1 MNTVTINNKEYKL
14 VYSVRAMMLFEA
26 AASKLFSLDTLSD
39 QYLFLYCCIL
49 AGNKDKDPD
58 LTFDKLL
65 DSLAVD
71 PCIFTVYT
79 DFMKRELSRQ
89 AEFKGKDDTKK
100 GDEDK
105 GKN

>member
-1 MNTVTINNKEYKL
+1 MNKVTINNKEYQLK
-14 VYSVRAMMLFEA
+14 YSVRAMMLFEA

-49 AGNKDKDPD
+49 AGNKDTD

-65 DSLAVD
+65 DSLDED
-71 PCIFTVYT
+71 PSIFTVYT

-100 GDEDK
+100 GEDK
-105 GKN
+105 KKN

>member
-1 MNTVTINNKEYKL
+1 MNVITINNKELKL
-14 VYSVRAMMLFEA
+14 KYSVRSMMLFEA
-26 AASKLFSLDTLSD
+26 AANKLFSLDTLSD
-39 QYLFLYCCIL
+39 QYLFLYCCII
-49 AGNKDKDPD
+49 AGNKDTD

-65 DSLAVD
+65 DSIDED
-71 PCIFTVYT
+71 PSIFTVYT

-100 GDEDK
+100 GEDK

>member
-49 AGNKDKDPD
+49 AGNKDTD

-65 DSLAVD
+65 DSIDED
-71 PCIFTVYT
+71 PSIFTVYT
-79 DFMKRELSRQ
+79 EFMKAELARQ

-100 GDEDK
+100 GEEDK

>member
-49 AGNKDKDPD
+49 AGNKDTD

-65 DSLAVD
+65 DSLDED
-71 PCIFTVYT
+71 PSIFTVYT

-100 GDEDK
+100 GEVK

>member
-1 MNTVTINNKEYKL
+1 MNTVTINNKEYNLK
-14 VYSVRAMMLFEA
+14 YSVRAMMLFEA
-26 AASKLFSLDTLSD
+26 AANKLFSLDTLSD

-49 AGNKDKDPD
+49 AGNKDTD

-65 DSLAVD
+65 DSLDED
-71 PCIFTVYT
+71 PSIFTAFTKFMT
-79 DFMKRELSRQ
+79 DELKRQ

-100 GDEDK
+100 GEDK

>member
-1 MNTVTINNKEYKL
+1 MNTVITINNMEYKL

-49 AGNKDKDPD
+49 AGNKDTD

-65 DSLAVD
+65 DSIDED
-71 PCIFTVYT
+71 PSIFTVYT

-89 AEFKGKDDTKK
+89 AEFKGKDEKK
-100 GDEDK
+100 GEDK

>member
-26 AASKLFSLDTLSD
+26 AANKLFSLDTLSD

-49 AGNKDKDPD
+49 AGNKDKDTD

-65 DSLAVD
+65 DSLDED
-71 PCIFTVYT
+71 PNIFTVYT

-100 GDEDK
+100 GEDK

>member
-49 AGNKDKDPD
+49 AGNKDKDTD

-65 DSLAVD
+65 DSLDED
-71 PCIFTVYT
+71 PRIFTVYT
-79 DFMKRELSRQ
+79 EFMKRELSRQ
-89 AEFKGKDDTKK
+89 AEFKGKDEKK
-100 GDEDK
+100 GEEQ

>member
-1 MNTVTINNKEYKL
+1 MNKITINEKEYNL
-14 VYSVRAMMLFEA
+14 RYTVRSMMLFEA

-39 QYLFLYCCIL
+39 QYLFLYCLIL
-49 AGNKDKDPD
+49 AGNKDTD

-65 DSLAVD
+65 DYIDND
-71 PCIFTVYT
+71 PRIFTVYT
-79 DFMKRELSRQ
+79 EFLKRELSRQ

-100 GDEDK
+100 GEDK

>member
-1 MNTVTINNKEYKL
+1 MNTVTINNKDYKL
-14 VYSVRAMMLFEA
+14 KYSVRSIMLFEA
-26 AASKLFSLDTLSD
+26 ASQKLFNLDTLSD

-49 AGNKDKDPD
+49 AGNIDTDD

-65 DSLAVD
+65 DSIDED
-71 PCIFTVYT
+71 PSIFTVYT

-100 GDEDK
+100 GEDK

>member
-65 DSLAVD
+65 DSLDVD
-71 PCIFTVYT
+71 PSIFTVYT

>member
-1 MNTVTINNKEYKL
+1 MNIVTINNKDYKL

-49 AGNKDKDPD
+49 AGNKDTD
-58 LTFDKLL
+58 LSFDKLL
-65 DSLAVD
+65 DSLDED
-71 PCIFTVYT
+71 PSIFTAYT
-79 DFMKRELSRQ
+79 EFMKRELSRQ

-100 GDEDK
+100 GEEK

>member
-26 AASKLFSLDTLSD
+26 AADKLFSLDTLSD

-49 AGNKDKDPD
+49 AGNKDTD

-65 DSLAVD
+65 DSLDED
-71 PCIFTVYT
+71 PSIFTVYT

-89 AEFKGKDDTKK
+89 AEFKGKGDTKK
-100 GDEDK
+100 GEDK

>member
-1 MNTVTINNKEYKL
+1 MNITINNKEYKL

-49 AGNKDKDPD
+49 AGNKDTDD

-65 DSLAVD
+65 DSIDED
-71 PCIFTVYT
+71 PSIFTVYT
-79 DFMKRELSRQ
+79 DFMKKELSRQ
-89 AEFKGKDDTKK
+89 AEFKGKDEKKK
-100 GDEDK
+100 GEHR
-105 GKN
+105 KN

>member
-14 VYSVRAMMLFEA
+14 KYSVRAMMLFEA
-26 AASKLFSLDTLSD
+26 ASQKLFNLDTLSD

-49 AGNKDKDPD
+49 AGNKDTD

-65 DSLAVD
+65 DSLDED
-71 PCIFTVYT
+71 PSIFTVYT

-89 AEFKGKDDTKK
+89 AEFRGKDDTKK
-100 GDEDK
+100 GEVK

>member
-49 AGNKDKDPD
+49 AGNKDTD

-65 DSLAVD
+65 DSLDDD
-71 PCIFTVYT
+71 PSIFTAYT

-100 GDEDK
+100 GEDK

>member
-14 VYSVRAMMLFEA
+14 KYSVRSMMLFEA
-26 AASKLFSLDTLSD
+26 AKGGELFSLDTLSD

-49 AGNKDKDPD
+49 AGNKDTD

-65 DSLAVD
+65 DSIDED
-71 PCIFTVYT
+71 PSIFTVYT
-79 DFMKRELSRQ
+79 EVMKKELSRQ

-100 GDEDK
+100 GEDK

>member
-26 AASKLFSLDTLSD
+26 AKNAIFSLDTLSD

-49 AGNKDKDPD
+49 AGNKDTD

-65 DSLAVD
+65 DSLD
-71 PCIFTVYT
+71 ENPSIFQVYT
-79 DFMKRELSRQ
+79 EFMKRELSRQ
-89 AEFKGKDDTKK
+89 AEFNGKDDTKK
-100 GDEDK
+100 GEEK

>member
-1 MNTVTINNKEYKL
+1 MNTVTINNKDYKL

-26 AASKLFSLDTLSD
+26 AKNAIFSLDTLSD

-49 AGNKDKDPD
+49 AGNKDTD
-58 LTFDKLL
+58 LTFDILL
-65 DSLAVD
+65 DSIDED
-71 PCIFTVYT
+71 PSIFTVYT

-100 GDEDK
+100 GEEK
-105 GKN
+105 RKN

>member
-26 AASKLFSLDTLSD
+26 ASQKLFSLDTLSD

-49 AGNKDKDPD
+49 AGNKDTD

-65 DSLAVD
+65 DSIDED
-71 PCIFTVYT
+71 PRIFTVYT
-79 DFMKRELSRQ
+79 DFMKAELSRQ

-100 GDEDK
+100 GEDK

>member
-14 VYSVRAMMLFEA
+14 KYSVRTMMLFEA
-26 AASKLFSLDTLSD
+26 AANRIFSLDTLSD

-49 AGNKDKDPD
+49 AGNKDTD

-65 DSLAVD
+65 DSLDED
-71 PCIFTVYT
+71 PSIFTVYT

-89 AEFKGKDDTKK
+89 AEFKGKDETKK
-100 GDEDK
+100 GEVK

>member
-14 VYSVRAMMLFEA
+14 KYSVRAMMLFEA
-26 AASKLFSLDTLSD
+26 ANGGGKLFSLDTLSD

-49 AGNKDKDPD
+49 AGNKDTD

-65 DSLAVD
+65 DSLDED
-71 PCIFTVYT
+71 PSIFTVYT

-89 AEFKGKDDTKK
+89 AEFNGKDEKK
-100 GDEDK
+100 GEQ

>member
-26 AASKLFSLDTLSD
+26 AKNAIFSLDTLSD

-49 AGNKDKDPD
+49 AGNRDTD

-65 DSLAVD
+65 DSIDED
-71 PCIFTVYT
+71 PRIFTVYT
-79 DFMKRELSRQ
+79 EFMKRELSRQ
-89 AEFKGKDDTKK
+89 AEFKGKDEKK
-100 GDEDK
+100 GEDK

>member
-26 AASKLFSLDTLSD
+26 AANKLFSLDTLSD

-49 AGNKDKDPD
+49 AGNKDSD

-65 DSLAVD
+65 DSLD
-71 PCIFTVYT
+71 ENPSIFQVYT
-79 DFMKRELSRQ
+79 EFMKRELSRQ

-100 GDEDK
+100 GEEK

>member
-1 MNTVTINNKEYKL
+1 MNTVTINNHEYKL

-49 AGNKDKDPD
+49 AGNRDTD

-65 DSLAVD
+65 DSLDED
-71 PCIFTVYT
+71 PSIFTVFT
-79 DFMKRELSRQ
+79 EFLKRELSRQ

-100 GDEDK
+100 GEDK

>member
-1 MNTVTINNKEYKL
+1 MNTVTINNKDYKL

-26 AASKLFSLDTLSD
+26 AANKLFSLDTLSD

-49 AGNKDKDPD
+49 AGNKDTD

-65 DSLAVD
+65 DSLDED
-71 PCIFTVYT
+71 PRIFTVYT
-79 DFMKRELSRQ
+79 EFMKRELSRQ
-89 AEFKGKDDTKK
+89 AEFKGKDNTKK
-100 GDEDK
+100 GEEK

>member
-26 AASKLFSLDTLSD
+26 AKNAIFSLNTLSD

-49 AGNKDKDPD
+49 AGNRDTD

-65 DSLAVD
+65 DSIDED
-71 PCIFTVYT
+71 PSIFTVYT
-79 DFMKRELSRQ
+79 EFMKRELSRQ
-89 AEFKGKDDTKK
+89 AEFKGKDEKK
-100 GDEDK
+100 GEDK

>member
-1 MNTVTINNKEYKL
+1 MNTVTINNKDYKL

-26 AASKLFSLDTLSD
+26 ASQKLFGLDTLSD

-49 AGNKDKDPD
+49 AGNKDTD

-65 DSLAVD
+65 DSLDED
-71 PCIFTVYT
+71 PSIFTT
-79 DFMKRELSRQ
+79 FTEFMKRELSRQ

-100 GDEDK
+100 GEDK